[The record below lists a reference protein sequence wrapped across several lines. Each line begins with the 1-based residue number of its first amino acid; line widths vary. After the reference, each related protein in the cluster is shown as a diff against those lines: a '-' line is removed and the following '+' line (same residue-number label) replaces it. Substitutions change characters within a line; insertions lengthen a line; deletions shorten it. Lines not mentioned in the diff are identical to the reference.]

1 MTNSWGPKTN
11 KKDTFITQADSDLK
25 AEQEKEKKEEEEV
38 EILEREVDQNIAE
51 VSSLFPWSIV
61 CALLG
66 FYILHDDND
75 KTSKNYDLTKL
86 GARHDEAGGQG
97 AVDEAAQVDL
107 HQWEDQEGWGGV

>member
-1 MTNSWGPKTN
+1 M
-11 KKDTFITQADSDLK
+11 
-25 AEQEKEKKEEEEV
+25 

-61 CALLG
+61 CVLLG
-66 FYILHDDND
+66 FYILHNSN
-75 KTSKNYDLTKL
+75 KTSKNSDLTNL

-107 HQWEDQEGWGGV
+107 HKWEDQEGWGGV

>member
-1 MTNSWGPKTN
+1 MRTKN
-11 KKDTFITQADSDLK
+11 KQKNIFITQADSDLK

-51 VSSLFPWSIV
+51 VSSLFPWSI
-61 CALLG
+61 LLG

>member
-1 MTNSWGPKTN
+1 M
-11 KKDTFITQADSDLK
+11 
-25 AEQEKEKKEEEEV
+25 

-61 CALLG
+61 CVLLG
-66 FYILHDDND
+66 FYILHNRD

>member
-1 MTNSWGPKTN
+1 M
-11 KKDTFITQADSDLK
+11 
-25 AEQEKEKKEEEEV
+25 

-51 VSSLFPWSIV
+51 VSSLFPWSILCV
-61 CALLG
+61 LLDI
-66 FYILHDDND
+66 YILYNSD
-75 KTSKNYDLTKL
+75 KTSKNYDLTNL